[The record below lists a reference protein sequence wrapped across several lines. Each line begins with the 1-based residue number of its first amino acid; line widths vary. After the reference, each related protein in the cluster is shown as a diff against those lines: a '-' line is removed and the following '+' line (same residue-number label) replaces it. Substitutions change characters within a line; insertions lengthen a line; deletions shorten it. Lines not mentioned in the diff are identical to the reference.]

1 MLSAMQQ
8 ADLIITRQWLR
19 TLTWQMAMSNTL
31 LSSVPQSES
40 LSLTLPTR
48 LSSQLRQF
56 LRRMSHDSIRIHG
69 SGILSKLFEI
79 TDTIADVMIHLP

>member
-1 MLSAMQQ
+1 MV
-8 ADLIITRQWLR
+8 
-19 TLTWQMAMSNTL
+19 MSNTL

-40 LSLTLPTR
+40 LSLTLPLR

-56 LRRMSHDSIRIHG
+56 LGRMSHNSIGIHG

-79 TDTIADVMIHLP
+79 TDTIADVVIQLP